1 MKKLLLTASAFAL
14 VAVLSAPAHAECDGF
29 YGALRA
35 GVVQHDVSDD
45 SAVSLMSSDESLDDN
60 RLMISGALGYR
71 YKHFRG
77 ELEYVWRKHTKD
89 EEPGF
94 DIAKF
99 KSYSYMLN
107 AYWDFMPYHWWSPYV
122 NAGIGLTQLK
132 YSNIDTSAGGLS
144 NTTDG
149 NYEPMNFTWSVGA
162 GLSLKVTNR
171 LNVDAGYRYF
181 DMGGIRHAD
190 VTAQEVYGGLRY
202 VF

>member
-1 MKKLLLTASAFAL
+1 MKKALLTATALSFIAFF
-14 VAVLSAPAHAECDGF
+14 STPANAECDGF

-45 SAVSLMSSDESLDDN
+45 TGDVSGESLDDN

-71 YKHFRG
+71 YRHFRG
-77 ELEYVWRKHTKD
+77 ELEYIWRKHSS
-89 EEPGF
+89 EESIYGNY
-94 DIAKF
+94 KF
-99 KSYSYMLN
+99 KTYSFMLN
-107 AYWDFMPYHWWSPYV
+107 AFYDFMPDHWWSPYV
-122 NAGIGLTQLK
+122 NAGAGLTQLA
-132 YSNIDTSAGGLS
+132 YSNIDPNNGYNRTEQ
-144 NTTDG
+144 G
-149 NYEPMNFTWSVGA
+149 NYEPLNFTWSVGA

-190 VTAQEVYGGLRY
+190 VTAQEIYGGIRY